1 MVCLV
6 YLCRIAQ
13 ARTSHARLLIAA
25 KTQCAEAVQ
34 PIDLGHPEKEQLI
47 PLATRAHLNEENR
60 HGRSSSVWQVYAEG
74 AGSF

>member
-13 ARTSHARLLIAA
+13 ARTSHAHLLIAA

-34 PIDLGHPEKEQLI
+34 PIDLSHPEKEQLI
-47 PLATRAHLNEENR
+47 PLATRAHMNEENR
-60 HGRSSSVWQVYAEG
+60 HGRSSSVWQVYAES

>member
-25 KTQCAEAVQ
+25 NSVQ
-34 PIDLGHPEKEQLI
+34 KPFNQSI
-47 PLATRAHLNEENR
+47 
-60 HGRSSSVWQVYAEG
+60 SVTLKKSN
-74 AGSF
+74 SFH

>member
-25 KTQCAEAVQ
+25 NSVQ
-34 PIDLGHPEKEQLI
+34 KPFNQSISVTLKKSNSFH
-47 PLATRAHLNEENR
+47 LASRAHMNEENR